1 MKQIAIFLLT
11 LLATAIVLSGTAMPA
26 GAAVNG
32 AWQTADT
39 TAVAAPDSLTAS
51 PVDSAAV
58 SKQPEIQPRV
68 KRDPLDD
75 KRTITPVNVR
85 DRSQAERER
94 QRLTHQ
100 LTQKKIDRSAVK
112 EITTDDGTS
121 YFVDTVTNVTLP
133 DSIADMFRP
142 KNLYPRFTAVTIG
155 VNFWDPFMR
164 LLGQQYGGAE
174 VWGLLSLHNRFN
186 PIIGVGVSSAD
197 VSPDESNFT
206 WKSKL
211 APYFNI
217 GILYNVFYNNSPD
230 YQLLVGLRYGITH
243 FSYEVVDITTPP
255 GYWRDPSTF
264 SIPQCSSTAG
274 YIEVSLGVKVK
285 LFSNLS
291 AGWQFKFR
299 TIAHESNA
307 PYGQPLVIPG
317 FGKRTNN
324 FGVGLSLMYTL
335 PLNITPRPGV
345 KKDKK

>member
-11 LLATAIVLSGTAMPA
+11 LVMTAAAASAARTGVMSG
-26 GAAVNG
+26 V
-32 AWQTADT
+32 WQSADT
-39 TAVAAPDSLTAS
+39 TAVALPDSLLTS
-51 PVDSAAV
+51 PADSAAV
-58 SKQPEIQPRV
+58 IPAPEAQTRA
-68 KRDPLDD
+68 RRNPLDN

-85 DRSQAERER
+85 DRSQAERDH
-94 QRLTHQ
+94 QRLTNQ
-100 LTQKKIDRSAVK
+100 LTQKKVDRSAVK
-112 EITTDDGTS
+112 EVMTDDGSS
-121 YFVDTVTNVTLP
+121 YFLDTVANVILP

-142 KNLYPRFTAVTIG
+142 KNLYPRFTSVTVG
-155 VNFWDPFMR
+155 VNLWDPFMR
-164 LLGQQYGGAE
+164 LLGQEYGGIE
-174 VWGLLSLHNRFN
+174 FWGLLSLHNRFN
-186 PIIGVGVSSAD
+186 PIVGVGVSSAD
-197 VSPDESNFT
+197 VSPDESNFR

-243 FSYEVVDITTPP
+243 FNYEVVDVSTPP
-255 GYWRDPSTF
+255 GYWNDPTTF
-264 SIPQCSSTAG
+264 TIPQCSSTAG

-285 LFSNLS
+285 LVSNLS

-307 PYGQPLVIPG
+307 PYGEPLVIPG

>member
-1 MKQIAIFLLT
+1 MKQIVIFLLA
-11 LLATAIVLSGTAMPA
+11 LVMTAVVSSGAD
-26 GAAVNG
+26 AAVSG
-32 AWQTADT
+32 AWQATDT
-39 TAVAAPDSLTAS
+39 TAVAAYDSLIVS
-51 PVDSAAV
+51 PADTAAV
-58 SKQPEIQPRV
+58 STAPEVKQRV

-85 DRSQAERER
+85 DRSQAERDH
-94 QRLTHQ
+94 QRLTNQ

-112 EITTDDGTS
+112 EVMTDDGTS

-142 KNLYPRFTAVTIG
+142 KNLYPRFTAVTVG
-155 VNFWDPFMR
+155 VNLWDPFMR
-164 LLGQQYGGAE
+164 LLGQQYGGIE
-174 VWGLLSLHNRFN
+174 FWGLLSLHNRFN
-186 PIIGVGVSSAD
+186 PIVGVGVSSAD

-243 FSYEVVDITTPP
+243 FSYEVVDVSTPP
-255 GYWRDPSTF
+255 GYWNDPTTF
-264 SIPQCSSTAG
+264 TIPQCSSTAG

-285 LFSNLS
+285 LIRNLS

-299 TIAHESNA
+299 TIAHESDA

-317 FGKRTNN
+317 FGKRSNN